1 MITDRIGLHLV
12 LPLLCTVV
20 SPPRTCYNLS
30 TADKYVLILF
40 FASLLLCSNFK
51 LYCSPLVVFSSFF
64 AKGQT
69 VVSIMIRMNLF
80 SSLASFVLQTE
91 VPIQLR
97 ETKILYARNTYSYR
111 KSAFRPL
118 TFHRVNVKWWN
129 PVLWSFEKMVITLY
143 AVQGGSNYWV

>member
-12 LPLLCTVV
+12 LTWLCTVV
-20 SPPRTCYNLS
+20 SAPPTCYNLS

-69 VVSIMIRMNLF
+69 IVSIMIRMNVF

-97 ETKILYARNTYSYR
+97 ETKICSKYLLVPEVSL
-111 KSAFRPL
+111 SPFDLP
-118 TFHRVNVKWWN
+118 
-129 PVLWSFEKMVITLY
+129 
-143 AVQGGSNYWV
+143 